1 MKHHLSSHGRYQIQI
16 GLAQGLPVK
25 AIATGLSRSSST
37 GRAMPWLFMQDDQP
51 IELHPHSTV
60 QVSEDPLG
68 AVVLARAAMGLVQ
81 TMGWIANSH
90 AAELTEVLQPFAGR
104 TRPFYVLYP
113 QNRHLAARVRV
124 LVDYLILLDSSTK
137 CNTA

>member
-1 MKHHLSSHGRYQIQI
+1 LQ
-16 GLAQGLPVK
+16 
-25 AIATGLSRSSST
+25 
-37 GRAMPWLFMQDDQP
+37 
-51 IELHPHSTV
+51 PHSTV

-68 AVVLARAAMGLVQ
+68 AVVLARAGMGLVQ
-81 TMGWIANSH
+81 TMGWIAGSY

-124 LVDYLILLDSSTK
+124 LVDYLML
-137 CNTA
+137 NQAVAQ

>member
-1 MKHHLSSHGRYQIQI
+1 L
-16 GLAQGLPVK
+16 LPF
-25 AIATGLSRSSST
+25 TLPST
-37 GRAMPWLFMQDDQP
+37 GRAMPWLFIHNGQP
-51 IELHPHSTV
+51 LELQPHSTL

-68 AVVLARAAMGLVQ
+68 AVVLARAGMGLVQ
-81 TMGWIANSH
+81 TMGWIAGSY

-124 LVDYLILLDSSTK
+124 LVDYLLL
-137 CNTA
+137 NQAAAQ